1 MSSKS
6 RHDRKSQNEA
16 HAPIEHVDGG
26 EAEAPSVEDFLGEN
40 TIHVPEGKN
49 PLQFVFLIGLLIFLL
64 IIFIIP
70 EAFQNSVAGDGP
82 DNTPMASWTMGDE
95 LVEITPAVFMTEK
108 RAEAAALK
116 VRGMRITPSDA
127 EMATILLT
135 DSLAQDAGVVVSDEM
150 VVDYIKAV
158 AESLGGSDNYKA
170 LMAREFEGGAQ
181 TFERVV
187 RRGLRVNT
195 YLALIARVAVAPSA
209 DLLADAWNEQHE
221 EFAYGYI
228 TASAADFKDAAM
240 AEVPTDE
247 DLELWFAGQ
256 PEWERNVLKT
266 DEKWTIGSAFFNV
279 EEAAPE
285 ALTDRYP
292 LAEDWDLEAQATAFY
307 QNNSYFMFK
316 RDEEI
321 TDEDGEINRY
331 FSQEEVQTKCE
342 NGAVA
347 LASMKAWRADMG
359 VRMEAGEEVDIALEA
374 QELGLGWHE
383 SDEAMTRGQL
393 LDDAD
398 FGGGMLSTQVQT
410 TEPGQLIPSAIVGK
424 NTIQVAKVLSNLEP
438 ALPAFAEIRD
448 VVAGNWADDRSGE
461 LAKEAL
467 AALTD
472 AENLGDAEF
481 QALADSS
488 ESFTYGMRGW
498 LDKGGKYTDDP
509 DRDQPANRFL
519 MIQSMVLGLDEL
531 EEGDLTQATL
541 ASDGQNAYLVRS
553 LGSRPLDFST
563 ANPAQ
568 LAALKNTVN
577 GAASTDFR
585 KAYSAQG
592 DELSE
597 YLMTRY
603 DLKLPSAEKYAAEK
617 AEKEAKEAA
626 EAAKAGEAATE

>member
-6 RHDRKSQNEA
+6 RHDRKSKNEA

-49 PLQFVFLIGLLIFLL
+49 PLQFIFLIGLLIFLL

-70 EAFQNSVAGDGP
+70 GAFQNSIAGDGP
-82 DNTPMASWTMGDE
+82 DGTPMASWKMNGETVQVM
-95 LVEITPAVFMTEK
+95 PAAFMSEK

-127 EMATILLT
+127 EIATILLT
-135 DSLAQDAGVVVSDEM
+135 DSLAHEAGVVVSDEM
-150 VVDYIKAV
+150 VLDYIKAV

-170 LMAREFEGGAQ
+170 LMAREFTGGAQ
-181 TFERVV
+181 TFERIV

-209 DLLADAWNEQHE
+209 DLLAGAWNEQHE

-228 TASAADFKDAAM
+228 TAAAADFKDAAM
-240 AEVPTDE
+240 AEVPSDE

-266 DEKWTIGSAFFNV
+266 DEKWTIGSAFFNI
-279 EEAAPE
+279 EDAAPE
-285 ALTDRYP
+285 ALFDRYP
-292 LAEDWDLEAQATAFY
+292 LAEDWDLAAGATAFY

-331 FSQEEVQTKCE
+331 FAQDEVQTKCE
-342 NGAVA
+342 NGALA

-359 VRMEAGEEVDIALEA
+359 VRMEAGEAVDIALEA

-383 SDEAMTRGQL
+383 SGEAMSRGQL

-410 TEPGQLIPSAIVGK
+410 TEPGQLIPGAIVGK
-424 NTIQVAKVLSNLEP
+424 NAIQVAKVLSNLEP
-438 ALPAFAEIRD
+438 SLPAFAEIRD

-467 AALTD
+467 GGLTD
-472 AENLGDAEF
+472 AENLSDQEF
-481 QALADSS
+481 QALADTS
-488 ESFTYGMRGW
+488 ESLTYGMRDW

-519 MIQSMVLGLDEL
+519 AIQSMVLGLDEL

-563 ANPAQ
+563 ANPGQ
-568 LAALKNTVN
+568 LAALETSLN
-577 GAASTDFR
+577 GTASTDFR
-585 KAYSAQG
+585 KAYSAEG

-597 YLMTRY
+597 FLKTRY
-603 DLKLPSAEKYAAEK
+603 SLRLPSAEKYAAEK
-617 AEKEAKEAA
+617 AEEEAREAA
-626 EAAKAGEAATE
+626 AAGETATE